1 MTYREFLN
9 KNSLFAKN
17 NNKETEAVK
26 ELFMEKLNLDSRQY
40 YDLLDKEI
48 SFEIIKNLTEVFNE
62 YLLED
67 IPVQYILGY
76 TYFYGLKFKVNK
88 DVLIPRFDTEIL
100 VEEVLKN
107 NFINKKIVDVGTGSG
122 CIAIAL
128 KKNNPTLEVDA
139 IDISSEALEIAL
151 ENAKLNNVSIKFIK
165 NDLLEN
171 LECEYDAII
180 SNPPYISKS
189 DFVED
194 IVYKNEPHL
203 ALFGEDDGM
212 YFYDKILFQSLT
224 KLKKNGM
231 IFFEIGYNQ
240 KEKISKIIKKYY
252 PYANIKAIK
261 DYNNNDRVVII
272 SNIMK

>member
-9 KNSLFAKN
+9 KNFLLAKN

-40 YDLLDKEI
+40 YDLLDKEV

-107 NFINKKIVDVGTGSG
+107 NFINKKIVDVGTGTG

-165 NDLLEN
+165 NDLLKN
-171 LECEYDAII
+171 LECEYDVII

-212 YFYDKILFQSLT
+212 YFYEKILHQSLT
-224 KLKKNGM
+224 NLKKNGM

-252 PYANIKAIK
+252 PYANIKVIK

>member
-9 KNSLFAKN
+9 KNFLLAKN

-40 YDLLDKEI
+40 YDLLDKEV

-107 NFINKKIVDVGTGSG
+107 NFINKKIVDVGTGTG

-165 NDLLEN
+165 NDLLKN
-171 LECEYDAII
+171 LECEYDVII

-224 KLKKNGM
+224 NLKKNGM

-252 PYANIKAIK
+252 PYANIKVIK